1 MAPKNI
7 EGDLQILGMGVFW
20 LAFGVALIV
29 TMIETIVMIF
39 RMIRVNLRGGV
50 SAKTIPMSRV
60 WHAGFNRP
68 LSKRASVMQTGSF
81 YILVLRLGAME
92 VTVAN
97 MKLS

>member
-60 WHAGFNRP
+60 
-68 LSKRASVMQTGSF
+68 
-81 YILVLRLGAME
+81 
-92 VTVAN
+92 
-97 MKLS
+97 